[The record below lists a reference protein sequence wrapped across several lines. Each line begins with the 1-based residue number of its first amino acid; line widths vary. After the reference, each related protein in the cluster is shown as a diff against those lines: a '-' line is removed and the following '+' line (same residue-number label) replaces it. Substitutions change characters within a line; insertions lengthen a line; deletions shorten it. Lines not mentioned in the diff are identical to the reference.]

1 MAYENKTVDY
11 VYNLL
16 IESFQEKFNNKL
28 RLLPKSFI
36 VILSKVLS
44 VIFVL
49 PYKLCGWFYLQ
60 LFPDTASF
68 DRVNVLGVSLQ
79 PLVKLGVNIGVGEPT
94 SGQAWEGLVSA
105 TVVTEGQAITAGT
118 QLKSDV
124 TGLMYVVSQTVTT
137 TGASVDVPVYCV
149 ESGSGGN
156 LSEGDEIK
164 FVSPIGFIAQDA
176 VVASTTKEGLD
187 EETADHYR
195 ARVVNRY
202 STQPQGGALSDYRIW
217 SYDAPGVLQTY
228 PYNGEESPGDV
239 EIYVAGIIDVYPDRV
254 PGRELCVAVG
264 EACTYDPETGIAD
277 RKPLTAI
284 LDPDNNG
291 TYRNIKPVSI
301 VTIDVYVTQVQG
313 VDVSDFG
320 TAYKSVCDEYL
331 LGREPYI
338 RGLSDENS
346 KINSIQKN
354 TLIALANSVATSLK
368 AQFGAVTMNIN
379 NVQVD
384 NYNLDRGEL
393 SALGHLY
400 INGDEYEQQ

>member
-1 MAYENKTVDY
+1 MAYENKTVEY

-49 PYKLCGWFYLQ
+49 PYKVCGWFYLQ

-68 DRVNVLGVSLQ
+68 DRVNVMGISLQ

-124 TGLMYVVSQTVTT
+124 TGLMYVVSETVTT
-137 TGASVDVPVYCV
+137 EGQSVNVPVYCV
-149 ESGSGGN
+149 QSGSGGN
-156 LSEGDEIK
+156 LAQGDEIK
-164 FVSPIGFIAQDA
+164 FVSPLGFIAQDA

-228 PYNGEESPGDV
+228 PYNGEDSPGDV
-239 EIYVAGIIDVYPDRV
+239 EIYVAGNTDVYPDRV
-254 PGRELCVAVG
+254 PGRELCMAVG

-284 LDPDNNG
+284 LDPDYNG
-291 TYRNIKPVSI
+291 TYRNIQPVSI
-301 VTIDVYVTQVQG
+301 VTVDVYVTDVVG

-320 TAYKSVCDEYL
+320 AAYKSVCDDYL

-338 RGLSDENS
+338 RGLSDENNKS
-346 KINSIQKN
+346 NSIQKN

-368 AQFGAVTMNIN
+368 AQFGTVTMNIN

-400 INGDEYEQQ
+400 INGDEYEQ

>member
-1 MAYENKTVDY
+1 MAYENKTVEY

-36 VILSKVLS
+36 VILCKVLS

-49 PYKLCGWFYLQ
+49 PYKVCGWFYLQ

-68 DRVNVLGVSLQ
+68 DRVNVMGISLQ

-105 TVVTEGQAITAGT
+105 TVVTERQAITAGT

-124 TGLMYVVSQTVTT
+124 TGLMYVVSETVTT
-137 TGASVDVPVYCV
+137 EGQSVNVPVYCV
-149 ESGSGGN
+149 QSGSGGN
-156 LSEGDEIK
+156 LAQGDEIK
-164 FVSPIGFIAQDA
+164 FVSPLGFIAQDA

-228 PYNGEESPGDV
+228 PYNGEDSPGDV
-239 EIYVAGIIDVYPDRV
+239 EIYVAGNTDVYPDRV

-284 LDPDNNG
+284 LDPDYNG
-291 TYRNIKPVSI
+291 TYRNIQPVSI
-301 VTIDVYVTQVQG
+301 VTVDVYVTDVDG

-320 TAYKSVCDEYL
+320 AAYKSVCDDYL

-338 RGLSDENS
+338 RGLSDENN
-346 KINSIQKN
+346 KTNSIQKN

-368 AQFGAVTMNIN
+368 AQFGTVTMNID

-400 INGDEYEQQ
+400 INGDEYEQ

>member
-49 PYKLCGWFYLQ
+49 PYKVCGWFYLQ

-68 DRVNVLGVSLQ
+68 DRVNVMGISLQ

-124 TGLMYVVSQTVTT
+124 TGLMYVVSETVTT
-137 TGASVDVPVYCV
+137 EGQSVNVPVYCV
-149 ESGSGGN
+149 QSGSGGN
-156 LSEGDEIK
+156 LAQGDEIK
-164 FVSPIGFIAQDA
+164 FVSPLGFIAQDA

-228 PYNGEESPGDV
+228 PYNGEDSPGDV
-239 EIYVAGIIDVYPDRV
+239 EIYVAGNTDVYPDRV

-284 LDPDNNG
+284 LDPDYNG
-291 TYRNIKPVSI
+291 TYRNIQPVSI
-301 VTIDVYVTQVQG
+301 VTVDVYVTDVVG

-320 TAYKSVCDEYL
+320 AAYKSVCDDYL

-338 RGLSDENS
+338 RGLSDENN
-346 KINSIQKN
+346 KTNSIQKN

-368 AQFGAVTMNIN
+368 AQFGTVTMNIN

-400 INGDEYEQQ
+400 INGDEYEQ

>member
-49 PYKLCGWFYLQ
+49 PYKVCGWFYLQ

-68 DRVNVLGVSLQ
+68 DRVNVMGISLQ

-124 TGLMYVVSQTVTT
+124 TGLMYVVSETVTT
-137 TGASVDVPVYCV
+137 EGQSVNVPVYCV
-149 ESGSGGN
+149 QSGSGGN
-156 LSEGDEIK
+156 LAQGDEIK
-164 FVSPIGFIAQDA
+164 FVSPLGFIAQDA

-228 PYNGEESPGDV
+228 PYNGEDSPGDV
-239 EIYVAGIIDVYPDRV
+239 EIYVAGNTDVYPDRV

-284 LDPDNNG
+284 LDPDYNG
-291 TYRNIKPVSI
+291 TYRNIQPVSI
-301 VTIDVYVTQVQG
+301 VTVDVYVTDVVG

-320 TAYKSVCDEYL
+320 AAYKSVCDDYL

-338 RGLSDENS
+338 RGLSDENNKS
-346 KINSIQKN
+346 NSIQKN

-368 AQFGAVTMNIN
+368 AQFGTVTMNIN

-400 INGDEYEQQ
+400 INGDEYEQ